1 MTLPRLVLA
10 AVAAVATGLLTAPTL
25 PVAAAASCE
34 IDRIERIVA
43 VGDVHGAYD
52 QLVDILRTAGLL
64 DARMRWSGRRTH
76 LVQLGDVVDR
86 GPDSRK
92 VLDLLRRIEGDA
104 RRAGGAVHVLLGN
117 HEVMRMLGD
126 FRYTVPGEYK
136 AFTTGESEELRQAFL
151 DGQPPELR
159 DELLKE
165 LPVGSLEMRVAFSR
179 RGVYGEWLRKL
190 NAVVRINGI
199 LFVHGGISPVN
210 AGLRCDAINAAV
222 RREITEE
229 EGKSRADPLHTL
241 SGAEDGPLWY
251 RGLAEEPDSF
261 APEAEAILAAQQASA
276 VVVAHTVT
284 PDQRIRV
291 RFGGRVVVVDTGMQ
305 PQYVESGRASALE
318 IQRGVFTAIYADRR
332 DRLFAQPA
340 PAGSPAATGR

>member
-126 FRYTVPGEYK
+126 FRYTV
-136 AFTTGESEELRQAFL
+136 Q
-151 DGQPPELR
+151 
-159 DELLKE
+159 
-165 LPVGSLEMRVAFSR
+165 
-179 RGVYGEWLRKL
+179 
-190 NAVVRINGI
+190 I
-199 LFVHGGISPVN
+199 
-210 AGLRCDAINAAV
+210 
-222 RREITEE
+222 
-229 EGKSRADPLHTL
+229 
-241 SGAEDGPLWY
+241 
-251 RGLAEEPDSF
+251 
-261 APEAEAILAAQQASA
+261 
-276 VVVAHTVT
+276 
-284 PDQRIRV
+284 
-291 RFGGRVVVVDTGMQ
+291 
-305 PQYVESGRASALE
+305 GRASCRE
-318 IQRGVFTAIYADRR
+318 RV
-332 DRLFAQPA
+332 
-340 PAGSPAATGR
+340 